1 MRGAWGSA
9 MGDRVQLPSWYRPE
23 SDRFIHLDVLR
34 FLASSA
40 VIVFH
45 YKGLMDWST
54 ALKAVPDHLMPLRI
68 AVDLF
73 FVISGVVMHD
83 LYAGKLGSWRAF
95 GVFMR
100 RRLARL
106 APLHYATFAFFVL
119 LAAAAMKMGLPMTH
133 PEAFDPSCIPPNLTF
148 THSFNL
154 CKGLSYNEP
163 SWSISAEMGMY
174 LLLPLFL
181 WAVRWR
187 KAAWAFLALV
197 LTALFAGQAMGLE
210 RWTVWTYNFGVV
222 RAVPSFLLGLLL
234 AGSRRQLDRIPAPS
248 MLMGLAFIA
257 FALEM
262 VVSASDL
269 VCLLTL
275 YAIAALGVAADHK
288 RKAGP
293 VMRLIAPLGRLT
305 YSIYMLHGP
314 VAMVVV
320 SIVGKRFLH
329 LDGAALNALVVL
341 LAVVILPAV
350 ALVSYVFFETP
361 LRLWLSGR
369 APLKVGDVATVQHRI

>member
-1 MRGAWGSA
+1 MK
-9 MGDRVQLPSWYRPE
+9 LPSWYRPE

-34 FLASSA
+34 FIASSA

-45 YKGLMDWST
+45 YKGLIDWSS
-54 ALKAVPDHLMPLRI
+54 ALKSVPDHMSALRM

-73 FVISGVVMHD
+73 FVISGVVMYD
-83 LYAGKLGSWRAF
+83 LYAGKLGNWRAF

-106 APLHYATFAFFVL
+106 APLHYATFAFFALMGV
-119 LAAAAMKMGLPMTH
+119 AATRLGAPIGH
-133 PEAFDPSCIPPNLTF
+133 PEAFDPACIIPNLTF
-148 THSFNL
+148 IHSFNL
-154 CKGLSYNEP
+154 CKGLTYNQP

-181 WAVRWR
+181 WAVQWR
-187 KAAWAFLALV
+187 RAAWAFLILF
-197 LTALFAGQAMGLE
+197 LTALFAGQAMGFE
-210 RWTVWTYNFGVV
+210 RWTVWTYDFGVV

-234 AGSRRQLDRIPAPS
+234 AGSRRQLDRIPTPS
-248 MLMGLAFIA
+248 MLMGLAFVA
-257 FALEM
+257 FAFEM
-262 VVSASDL
+262 VFSASDL
-269 VCLLTL
+269 VCVLTL

-288 RKAGP
+288 RNASRA
-293 VMRLIAPLGRLT
+293 MRLIAPLGRLT

-314 VAMVVV
+314 IAIVVV
-320 SIVGKRFLH
+320 TIVGKRLLH
-329 LDGAALNALVVL
+329 LEGIALNALVVL
-341 LAVVILPAV
+341 LAVVILPTA

-369 APLKVGDVATVQHRI
+369 TPLKVGDVATVQHQI